1 MLSQDKPLNNQELG
15 RLAPSL
21 FTAEP
26 CFEASEKYHF
36 ISTISVVD
44 EIRSYGW
51 YPVSASESSV
61 RDEAKDGFQQHC
73 VRFRQLD
80 DFLNPGESVLE
91 LLLFNS
97 HDRSKKFSISAGVY
111 RFVCANGL
119 VIADSV
125 FDSYDIKHIGDKE
138 NEVKSAVDN
147 IVKAKEKIMD
157 KITLFE
163 NTMLNESEKESFARA
178 AIPLRFEKHLQV
190 NYEDLLEPNRI
201 SDDKS
206 DLYTVFNTIQ
216 EHLIRGNIS
225 GVNKITGRKF
235 TSKEIKS
242 ISTDV
247 QINKSLWQ
255 MAENIAKIKQSQA
268 A

>member
-1 MLSQDKPLNNQELG
+1 MIIQPLTNQELEK
-15 RLAPSL
+15 LAPSL

-26 CFEASEKYHF
+26 CFEASDKYHF

-80 DFLNPGESVLE
+80 DFLNPGQNVLE

-97 HDRSKKFSISAGVY
+97 HDRSKKFSISAGIY

-119 VIADSV
+119 VVADSV
-125 FDSYDIKHIGDKE
+125 FESYDIKHIGDKE
-138 NEVKSAVDN
+138 NEVKNAVDS

-178 AIPLRFEKHLQV
+178 SIPLRFEKHLQV
-190 NYEDLLEPNRI
+190 NYKDLLEPNRI
-201 SDDKS
+201 SDDKN

-216 EHLIRGNIS
+216 EHLIRGNLNGI
-225 GVNKITGRKF
+225 NKITGRRF

-242 ISTDV
+242 LSTDA

>member
-1 MLSQDKPLNNQELG
+1 MIIQPLTNQELEK
-15 RLAPSL
+15 LAPSL

-26 CFEASEKYHF
+26 CFEASDKYHF

-61 RDEAKDGFQQHC
+61 RDEAKEGFQQHC

-80 DFLNPGESVLE
+80 DFLNPGQNVLE

-97 HDRSKKFSISAGVY
+97 HDRSNKFSISAGIY

-119 VIADSV
+119 VVADSV
-125 FDSYDIKHIGDKE
+125 FESYDIKHIGDKE
-138 NEVKSAVDN
+138 NEVKNAVDG

-163 NTMLNESEKESFARA
+163 HTMLNESEKESFARA
-178 AIPLRFEKHLQV
+178 SIPLRFEKHLQV
-190 NYEDLLEPNRI
+190 NYKDLLEPHRI
-201 SDDKS
+201 SDDKN

-216 EHLIRGNIS
+216 EHLIRGNLS
-225 GVNKITGRKF
+225 GINKITGRRF

-242 ISTDV
+242 ISTDA

>member
-1 MLSQDKPLNNQELG
+1 MIIQPLTNQELEK
-15 RLAPSL
+15 LAPSL

-26 CFEASEKYHF
+26 CFEASDKYHF

-61 RDEAKDGFQQHC
+61 RDEAKEGFQQHC

-80 DFLNPGESVLE
+80 DFLNPGQNVLE

-97 HDRSKKFSISAGVY
+97 HDRSKKFSISAGIY

-119 VIADSV
+119 VVADSV
-125 FDSYDIKHIGDKE
+125 FESYDIKHIGDKE
-138 NEVKSAVDN
+138 NEVKNAGDN

-178 AIPLRFEKHLQV
+178 SIPLRFEKHLQV
-190 NYEDLLEPNRI
+190 NYKDLLEPNRI
-201 SDDKS
+201 SDDKN

-216 EHLIRGNIS
+216 EHLIRGNLNGI
-225 GVNKITGRKF
+225 NKITGRRF
-235 TSKEIKS
+235 TSKEKKS
-242 ISTDV
+242 LSTDA

>member
-1 MLSQDKPLNNQELG
+1 MIIQPLTNQELEK
-15 RLAPSL
+15 LAPSL

-26 CFEASEKYHF
+26 CFEASDKYHF

-61 RDEAKDGFQQHC
+61 RDEAKEGFQQHC

-80 DFLNPGESVLE
+80 DFLNPGQNVLE

-97 HDRSKKFSISAGVY
+97 HDRSKKFSISAGIY

-119 VIADSV
+119 VVADSV
-125 FDSYDIKHIGDKE
+125 FESYDIKHIGDKE
-138 NEVKSAVDN
+138 NEVKNAVDS

-163 NTMLNESEKESFARA
+163 NTILNESEKESFARA
-178 AIPLRFEKHLQV
+178 SIPLRFEKHLQV
-190 NYEDLLEPNRI
+190 NYKDLLEPNRI
-201 SDDKS
+201 SDDKN

-216 EHLIRGNIS
+216 EHLIRGNLNGI
-225 GVNKITGRKF
+225 NKITGRRF

-242 ISTDV
+242 ILTD
-247 QINKSLWQ
+247 
-255 MAENIAKIKQSQA
+255 A
-268 A
+268 

>member
-1 MLSQDKPLNNQELG
+1 MTTQPLTNQELEK
-15 RLAPSL
+15 LAPSL

-26 CFEASEKYHF
+26 CFEASDKYHF

-61 RDEAKDGFQQHC
+61 RDEDKEGFQQHC

-80 DFLNPGESVLE
+80 DFLNPGQNVLE

-97 HDRSKKFSISAGVY
+97 HDRSKKFSISAGIY

-119 VIADSV
+119 VVADSL
-125 FDSYDIKHIGDKE
+125 FESYDIKHIGDKE
-138 NEVKSAVDN
+138 NEVKNAVDN

-163 NTMLNESEKESFARA
+163 NTMLNES
-178 AIPLRFEKHLQV
+178 
-190 NYEDLLEPNRI
+190 
-201 SDDKS
+201 
-206 DLYTVFNTIQ
+206 
-216 EHLIRGNIS
+216 
-225 GVNKITGRKF
+225 
-235 TSKEIKS
+235 
-242 ISTDV
+242 
-247 QINKSLWQ
+247 
-255 MAENIAKIKQSQA
+255 
-268 A
+268 